1 MGVAPID
8 MAQAYAVIANGGF
21 LVQARI
27 INQVTDQDGDIVFL
41 PERTEVFSSAS
52 SENSTNLIEK
62 NELNPLYPMSK
73 PALQVLDK
81 RNSFIVDSMLQDV
94 IQKGTGRRAR
104 SLKRNDLAGKTGTT
118 DDAQDTWFNGYN
130 SALVT
135 SVWVGF
141 SDQAPL
147 GKNAYG
153 SNIPLPI
160 WIDFMEDALK
170 DIPEKKRPI
179 PAGIKRIY
187 IDSKTGQPTIPN
199 SPRGAFEYF
208 LSENAPT
215 LANKPKSSGSESVI
229 KAVDVF

>member
-1 MGVAPID
+1 
-8 MAQAYAVIANGGF
+8 
-21 LVQARI
+21 
-27 INQVTDQDGDIVFL
+27 
-41 PERTEVFSSAS
+41 
-52 SENSTNLIEK
+52 
-62 NELNPLYPMSK
+62 MSK

-104 SLKRNDLAGKTGTT
+104 SLKRSDLAGKTGTT

-170 DIPEKKRPI
+170 DIPEKIRPI

-187 IDSKTGQPTIPN
+187 IDSKTGQTTVPN
-199 SPRGAFEYF
+199 SPGGAFEYF
-208 LSENAPT
+208 LSENAPN
-215 LANKPKSSGSESVI
+215 LANKSKGSGSESVI

>member
-1 MGVAPID
+1 
-8 MAQAYAVIANGGF
+8 
-21 LVQARI
+21 
-27 INQVTDQDGDIVFL
+27 
-41 PERTEVFSSAS
+41 
-52 SENSTNLIEK
+52 
-62 NELNPLYPMSK
+62 
-73 PALQVLDK
+73 
-81 RNSFIVDSMLQDV
+81 MLRDV

-104 SLKRNDLAGKTGTT
+104 SLKRSDLAGKTGTT

-170 DIPEKKRPI
+170 DTPEKKRPI

-187 IDSKTGQPTIPN
+187 IDSKTGQPTMPN
-199 SPRGAFEYF
+199 NPKGCLLYTSPSPR
-208 LSENAPT
+208 
-215 LANKPKSSGSESVI
+215 
-229 KAVDVF
+229 D